1 MDFPKSVPGVGLVN
15 GKFVDEDEQTGQQG
29 SLIPAKWGND
39 ITTEILNVQA
49 AAGIEADEG
58 KADQLLAA
66 IRALIISSGTM
77 RAYPI
82 AGLPTQDIGPIVV
95 KEVCEVWRWSAS
107 AYFTGYRS
115 PLCGR
120 PMDGH
125 TISPLASEV
134 SAVGGVLGKA
144 SYAALWGFAQENGLV
159 VSQATWAANIGAFY
173 FVDVDATNFRVPDLR
188 NVFRRYAG
196 TDADTATARA
206 LGSYKADT
214 LKSHSHSLG
223 GNGAWVDRSGT
234 YITNAGGSTVNLDRA
249 ATTGATGSAETA
261 PRHTAFN
268 PVIHI

>member
-1 MDFPKSVPGVGLVN
+1 MVN

-49 AAGIEADEG
+49 AAGIGADEG

-95 KEVCEVWRWSAS
+95 KEVCEVWHWSSS

-125 TISPLASEV
+125 TKMPLASEV
-134 SAVGGVLGKA
+134 NAVGGTLSKSA
-144 SYAALWGFAQENGLV
+144 YAALWGYAQENGLV
-159 VSQATWAANIGAFY
+159 LTQANWTANIGGHY
-173 FVDVDATNFRVPDLR
+173 FVDVDVNNFRVPDLR
-188 NVFRRYAG
+188 NVFRRYGG
-196 TDADTATARA
+196 TDADSLAARA
-206 LGSYKADT
+206 LGSYKTDT
-214 LKSHSHSLG
+214 FKAHGHGTGYNVVSLSGLYGPNSG
-223 GNGAWVDRSGT
+223 GTFASSASPGTTTFGA
-234 YITNAGGSTVNLDRA
+234 
-249 ATTGATGSAETA
+249 GSAETA
-261 PRHTAFN
+261 PKHTAFN